1 MVYTVGTERELSS
14 VENKLPHAVFLE
26 LFRSTILLDYA
37 YNPNRNYMESG
48 GYSLIA
54 ETEEDVAEIK
64 KRINFETHPCEW
76 VDLVEDYSISLYLL
90 NDDFSIVLFIPL
102 EITPEIL
109 KQELEEQK

>member
-1 MVYTVGTERELSS
+1 MVYTVGTERELPA

-48 GYSLIA
+48 GYSMIA
-54 ETEEDVAEIK
+54 ETEADVAEIS
-64 KRINFETHPCEW
+64 KRINLETHPCEW
-76 VDLVEDYSISLYLL
+76 VDLVEGYSISLYLL

-102 EITPEIL
+102 EITPKIL

>member
-1 MVYTVGTERELSS
+1 MLYTIGTEKEVSM
-14 VENKLPHAVFLE
+14 VEDKLPREVFME

-54 ETEEDVAEIK
+54 ETEEDVVEIGR
-64 KRINFETHPCEW
+64 RINFETHPCEW
-76 VDLVEDYSISLYLL
+76 VDLVEGYSISLYLL

-109 KQELEEQK
+109 KQELEEQQ

>member
-1 MVYTVGTERELSS
+1 MLYTIGTEKELPL
-14 VENKLPHAVFLE
+14 VEEKLPHAVFLE

-54 ETEEDVAEIK
+54 ETEEDVAEIG

-76 VDLVEDYSISLYLL
+76 VDLVEDYTVSLFLM

-102 EITPEIL
+102 AITPEIL
-109 KQELEEQK
+109 RQEMEK

>member
-1 MVYTVGTERELSS
+1 MLYTIGTEKELPL
-14 VENKLPHAVFLE
+14 VEEKLPHAVFLE

-54 ETEEDVAEIK
+54 ETEEDVAEIG

-76 VDLVEDYSISLYLL
+76 VDLVEDYTVSLFLM

-102 EITPEIL
+102 AITPEIL
-109 KQELEEQK
+109 RQELEK

>member
-1 MVYTVGTERELSS
+1 MVYTVGTERELPA

-37 YNPNRNYMESG
+37 YSATRPYMQSG

-54 ETEEDVAEIK
+54 ETEEDVAEIG

-76 VDLVEDYSISLYLL
+76 VDLVEDYTVSLFLM

-102 EITPEIL
+102 AITPEIL
-109 KQELEEQK
+109 RQELEK